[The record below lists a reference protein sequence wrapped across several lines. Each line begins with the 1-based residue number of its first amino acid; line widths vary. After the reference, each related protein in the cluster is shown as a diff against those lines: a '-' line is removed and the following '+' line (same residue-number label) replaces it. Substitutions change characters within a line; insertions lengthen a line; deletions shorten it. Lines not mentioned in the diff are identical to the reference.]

1 MLELVTLTAFSC
13 SSICLLL
20 KASLTTSGT
29 VIPPTL
35 VRVFPMPLLLA
46 VQLVGVAGAFPLAE
60 DCPYHVLVANK
71 LGRNVEEVNG
81 FLWSPLPKFVES
93 LVSGAIS
100 EGTYHVG
107 VGEFVSLLG
116 EPLDVI
122 SETLPSLLGTSL
134 EVPGAPRAFVGAME
148 VFD

>member
-1 MLELVTLTAFSC
+1 MVTLTAFSC

-81 FLWSPLPKFVES
+81 FLWSPLPKFVEES